1 MPTIAKYDEV
11 RQILES
17 RRDKLM
23 SVCAD
28 RIDVARQIELAVLCC
43 YGNPKILQCTQSS
56 IAASVLEAS
65 DLGLS
70 LSRSSG
76 EAYLIPRRDGDKV
89 LQCHFQAGY
98 QGLIKLARES
108 GQVNYIHARVVCQH
122 DHFEWGWNPELE
134 FAHSI
139 DRSGRRGAVTHVY
152 AVAKLVTGELVG
164 ECMTVEEV
172 DLIRL
177 RSQKPN
183 DGPWMDDWEEMA
195 KKTVARRLC
204 KWLPKTPRLIR
215 AIESHDADW
224 DFSSANSIDLVDVA
238 PTPPE
243 APPAA
248 PAAEVEPPKSKP
260 ERITAILAARAA
272 GLHAP
277 SPNLAPRGE
286 VGRRPGEGATPQQPV
301 TPTPPTVP
309 RNAREL
315 ADLAGRLSTPFF
327 ASYGRTRKFPVPMT
341 SWSTDQVRRAWEA
354 YEYERDV
361 VQTEQPAAV
370 AR

>member
-1 MPTIAKYDEV
+1 MPTIAKYDEI

-183 DGPWMDDWEEMA
+183 DGPWMDDWDEMA

-224 DFSSANSIDLVDVA
+224 DFQSVPAIGQLVAA
-238 PTPPE
+238 PSPPE
-243 APPAA
+243 APPTV
-248 PAAEVEPPKSKP
+248 PAAAVEVPSKAN
-260 ERITAILAARAA
+260 RLTAVLAARAA
-272 GLHAP
+272 AQRGAP
-277 SPNLAPRGE
+277 SVVQDRMATPLPAAPR
-286 VGRRPGEGATPQQPV
+286 QPV
-301 TPTPPTVP
+301 TPPVPTVP
-309 RNAREL
+309 RTAQEL
-315 ADLAGRLSTPFF
+315 ADLAGRLSTTFF
-327 ASYGRTRKFPVPMT
+327 ATYGRTRKFPVPMT

-354 YEYERDV
+354 YEYDRDV
-361 VQTEQPAAV
+361 AKTLEPINA
-370 AR
+370 